1 MRMRDI
7 AEKVGI
13 TERAVQHIIAD
24 LVQAGYIDRMK
35 EGRRNVYR
43 IHHGKN
49 LRHSIEE
56 HRTIASLIEFI
67 KEYSEDETE

>member
-1 MRMRDI
+1 MRDI

-43 IHHGKN
+43 IHRGKN

-56 HRTIASLIEFI
+56 HRTIESLIEFI
-67 KEYSEDETE
+67 KDYNEGAPE